1 MHDSKLKRRGRLA
14 LAIACV
20 SLNQKQC
27 RSVQHGQLMTEHAK
41 RILDAAM
48 QYEINPECYSR
59 EIAIAVLLEVAR
71 IPGDPESWYAVPK
84 NTILEVAR
92 ELQAAA

>member
-1 MHDSKLKRRGRLA
+1 MQCKSAQRGRLM
-14 LAIACV
+14 
-20 SLNQKQC
+20 N
-27 RSVQHGQLMTEHAK
+27 EHTK

-71 IPGDPESWYAVPK
+71 IPGDPESWCAIPK
-84 NTILEVAR
+84 NTILEIAR
-92 ELQAAA
+92 ELQSAS

>member
-1 MHDSKLKRRGRLA
+1 M
-14 LAIACV
+14 
-20 SLNQKQC
+20 QC
-27 RSVQHGQLMTEHAK
+27 KSAQHGQPMNEHTK

-71 IPGDPESWYAVPK
+71 IPGDPESWYAIPR
-84 NTILEVAR
+84 NTILEIVR
-92 ELQAAA
+92 ELQSAS

>member
-1 MHDSKLKRRGRLA
+1 
-14 LAIACV
+14 
-20 SLNQKQC
+20 
-27 RSVQHGQLMTEHAK
+27 MTEHAK

-71 IPGDPESWYAVPK
+71 IPGDPESWYAIPR
-84 NTILEVAR
+84 NTILEIAR
-92 ELQAAA
+92 ELQSVTCTPFNQ